1 MRERRW
7 YMAAL
12 AALVAGGFAFAAIFR
27 ANIPVFDFSNNSI
40 LSYEFGMSASRLYGA
55 AYQSAQELLDASEV
69 VVSVRA
75 AGVRTF
81 TRDDIVSEATVEQVY
96 KGDSVKR
103 GDTLLIFEPI
113 SVHGTNEVGYDFS
126 FYGLSNL
133 MAADKSYILP
143 LRFFERPKEYRYSEE
158 DKRMYLLTEPYF
170 GPFPVSFYEKPLILE
185 EGRPKAL
192 SYADTSKY
200 DCVAAS
206 QEEFEDY
213 RRMREEFLELIGYE
227 QG

>member
-12 AALVAGGFAFAAIFR
+12 AALVVGGFAFAAFFR
-27 ANIPVFDFSNNSI
+27 ANIPVFDFSNGSI
-40 LSYEFGMSASRLYGA
+40 LSYEFDMSTIRLYEA
-55 AYQSAQELLDASEV
+55 TSQSAQELLDASEA

-75 AGVRTF
+75 TGVRTF
-81 TRDDIVSEATVEQVY
+81 TNDDILSEVTVEQVY

-113 SVHGTNEVGYDFS
+113 TVSGTNEVGYDFN

-133 MAADKSYILP
+133 MAAGNSYILP
-143 LRFFERPKEYRYSEE
+143 LRFFERPEEYRYSEE
-158 DKRMYLLTEPYF
+158 DKRMYLLTDPYY
-170 GPFPVSFYEKPLILE
+170 GPFPVSLQEKPLILE
-185 EGRPKAL
+185 DDRRNTL
-192 SYADTSKY
+192 RYADTLVH
-200 DCVAAS
+200 DCVAVS
-206 QEEFEDY
+206 QEEFEAY
-213 RRMREEFLELIGYE
+213 RRMRGEFLELIGFE